1 MNYLSFGARARQVN
15 NRRVYGALLTSVDQ
29 VDDDDDDDGDQNDN
43 RDFNERY
50 NSTIVNVE
58 RVCFLYL
65 HDGAAVESDQRE
77 KEVCCFNS
85 LFDGRWANLDFFF
98 FLLFLLFDK
107 RTYLFNSFT
116 LRCCLTHNHQTN
128 LSFSFSVDCIV
139 LLDRRFFPFL
149 H

>member
-15 NRRVYGALLTSVDQ
+15 NRRVNGALLTSVDQ
-29 VDDDDDDDGDQNDN
+29 VDDDDDDGDQNDN

-128 LSFSFSVDCIV
+128 LSFSFSVE
-139 LLDRRFFPFL
+139 LHRFA
-149 H
+149 